1 MFFCLQAVQNSPSPD
16 TSRTEEASGSSGAVL
31 SSLSIFCFLFLFY
44 QLCVLFILLINL
56 ICQIAYLVISF
67 IATVCDSRQFSGNS
81 DVTMKLFKTR
91 RNLVMV
97 KINLIKK
104 NKNQEWYQM
113 MDFVLF
119 LSVFYNPGHCKH
131 TETKSKGNRGSGR
144 DQVGQGE
151 VRSFYQSPKFWN
163 LYVLRKAKKVNCNCW
178 RFETQLIKIKTEICM
193 LEQSIGA
200 KKRKLEQVKNGYDN
214 GCNTSHSGYNNWLW

>member
-1 MFFCLQAVQNSPSPD
+1 M
-16 TSRTEEASGSSGAVL
+16 
-31 SSLSIFCFLFLFY
+31 
-44 QLCVLFILLINL
+44 
-56 ICQIAYLVISF
+56 
-67 IATVCDSRQFSGNS
+67 
-81 DVTMKLFKTR
+81 
-91 RNLVMV
+91 
-97 KINLIKK
+97 IKK

-200 KKRKLEQVKNGYDN
+200 KKRKLEQVKNDN
-214 GCNTSHSGYNNWLW
+214 GCSTCHSGYNNWLWWLLWLQLSKHSKSS